1 MTPFTI
7 EFDQVDYMKFRPGF
21 KLVLGPNIAIVM
33 ASCNKI
39 HTVLK
44 YVDVEPMKPMNNHP
58 EVEALLLGA

>member
-33 ASCNKI
+33 ASCNKM

-44 YVDVEPMKPMNNHP
+44 YVEPMKPMNNHP

>member
-33 ASCNKI
+33 ASCDKMY
-39 HTVLK
+39 TVLK
-44 YVDVEPMKPMNNHP
+44 YVAPMKPMNNHP

>member
-7 EFDQVDYMKFRPGF
+7 EFDQVDYMKFRPGY

-33 ASCNKI
+33 ASCDKM
-39 HTVLK
+39 HAVVK
-44 YVDVEPMKPMNNHP
+44 YVEPMKPMNNHP